1 MLIKILKIVGA
12 VAIVGLGL
20 HYLLN
25 KLNGSSEEESTEAIF
40 DGYEIVKPEE
50 Q

>member
-1 MLIKILKIVGA
+1 MLEKMIKILAA

-25 KLNGSSEEESTEAIF
+25 KLNKDEEETQEAIF
-40 DGYEIVKPEE
+40 DGYEIVKPED